1 MELSIIVVNYNVKH
15 FLKQCLQSVY
25 VSAKHI
31 SSEVIVVD
39 NNSVDG
45 SVEMIKNNFPNTIII
60 NNKKNVGFSKAN
72 NQAIKIAK
80 GSIVLMLN
88 PDTVIQEKTL
98 KYVLNFIN
106 ITNNVGAVGIKM
118 VDGKG
123 NFLPESK
130 RSLPKPS
137 TAFYKIFGLSRVFP
151 NSKKFGKY
159 HLNFLDKD
167 KIHEIDVISGAFLMT
182 KKSVLEEVGFLDERF
197 FMYGEDI
204 DLSYRIQKKG
214 YINYY
219 LPDHS
224 IIHYKGES
232 TKKTSVNYIFT
243 FYNAMI
249 LFVKKHYDKKDA
261 SILISVIKLAIM
273 FRALIS
279 ITKRLITKL
288 TLPIIDAVTFFLG
301 IVLIKNFWATNYFSN
316 ENYYNDLFLK
326 IGIPSYIF
334 FWMFGIYMKKG
345 YNNPIRIS
353 RIIIGIL
360 SGTILLLIIYGLLPE
375 NLRFSRALIIFG
387 TFWAILS
394 SIITRYL
401 ISSLK
406 LDSFKIHNSKSKRIA
421 IAANKAEF
429 DRIIGIIKNNS
440 FRENIFFQISKLGDK
455 TNNDKIGTLEQ
466 VEEILKIYKI
476 DELIFS
482 AKDYKSNEIISTMQK
497 LNNKVEIKIAPTKST
512 FVIGSNSIHSKG
524 ELYSIQAPKIKNNF
538 IKSYFK
544 KILDFFN

>member
-31 SSEVIVVD
+31 STEVIVVD

-345 YNNPIRIS
+345 YKNPIKIS

-421 IAANKAEF
+421 IAANKTEF

-440 FRENIFFQISKLGDK
+440 FRENIFFQISKLADK

>member
-1 MELSIIVVNYNVKH
+1 
-15 FLKQCLQSVY
+15 

-80 GSIVLMLN
+80 GDIVLMLN

-106 ITNNVGAVGIKM
+106 VTNNVGAVGIKM

-137 TAFYKIFGLSRVFP
+137 TAFYKIFGLSKVFP

-279 ITKRLITKL
+279 VTKRFITKL

-301 IVLIKNFWATNYFSN
+301 IVLIKSFWATNYFSN

-345 YNNPIRIS
+345 YNNPIKIS

-421 IAANKAEF
+421 IAANKTEF

-440 FRENIFFQISKLGDK
+440 FRQNIFFQISKLADK

-497 LNNKVEIKIAPTKST
+497 LNNRVEIKIAPTKST

-538 IKSYFK
+538 IISYFK

>member
-288 TLPIIDAVTFFLG
+288 TLPIIDAITFFLG

-334 FWMFGIYMKKG
+334 FWMFGIYIKKG
-345 YNNPIRIS
+345 YNNPIKIS

-421 IAANKAEF
+421 IAANKTEF

-440 FRENIFFQISKLGDK
+440 FRENIFFQISKLADK

-512 FVIGSNSIHSKG
+512 FVIGSNSVHSKG

>member
-1 MELSIIVVNYNVKH
+1 MKLSIIIVNYNVKH

-45 SVEMIKNNFPNTIII
+45 SVKMIKDNFPNTIVI

-80 GSIVLMLN
+80 GSIILMLN
-88 PDTVIQEKTL
+88 PDTVIQEKTF
-98 KYVLNFIN
+98 KYVLKFIN
-106 ITNNVGAVGIKM
+106 VTNNVGAVGIKM

-137 TAFYKIFGLSRVFP
+137 TAFYKIFGLSRIFP

-167 KIHEIDVISGAFLMT
+167 KIHEIDVISGAFFMT
-182 KKSVLEEVGFLDERF
+182 KKSILEEVGFLDERF
-197 FMYGEDI
+197 FMYGEDV
-204 DLSYRIQKKG
+204 DLSYRIQKNG
-214 YINYY
+214 YKNYY

-261 SILISVIKLAIM
+261 SILISIIKLAIL

-279 ITKRLITKL
+279 LTRRLITKF

-326 IGIPSYIF
+326 IGIPTYIF

-345 YNNPIRIS
+345 YSNPIKIS
-353 RIIIGIL
+353 RIIFGIL

-375 NLRFSRALIIFG
+375 SLRFSRALIIIG
-387 TFWAILS
+387 TFWTIFT

-406 LDSFKIHNSKSKRIA
+406 LDSFKIYNSRSKRIA
-421 IAANKAEF
+421 IAANKIEF
-429 DRIIGIIKNNS
+429 DRIIGIIKSNSKKENN
-440 FRENIFFQISKLGDK
+440 FFQISKQTNK
-455 TNNDKIGTLEQ
+455 QNNDKIGTFDQ
-466 VEEILKIYKI
+466 VAEILKIYKI

-482 AKDYKSNEIISTMQK
+482 AKDYKSNEIICTMQK
-497 LNNKVEIKIAPTKST
+497 LNNKIEIKIAPTKST
-512 FVIGSNSIHSKG
+512 FVIGSNSIHSQG
-524 ELYSIQAPKIKNNF
+524 ELYSIQSPKIKNSL
-538 IKSYFK
+538 IKYYFK

>member
-106 ITNNVGAVGIKM
+106 VTNNVGAVGIKM

-167 KIHEIDVISGAFLMT
+167 KIHQIDVISGAFLMT
-182 KKSVLEEVGFLDERF
+182 KKSVLEDVGFLDERF

-345 YNNPIRIS
+345 YNNPIKMS

-421 IAANKAEF
+421 IAANKTEF

-440 FRENIFFQISKLGDK
+440 YRENIFFQISKLADK

>member
-421 IAANKAEF
+421 IAANKTEF

>member
-15 FLKQCLQSVY
+15 FLEQCLQSVY

-151 NSKKFGKY
+151 NYKKFGKY

-316 ENYYNDLFLK
+316 ENYYNDLFIK
-326 IGIPSYIF
+326 IGIPTYIF

-345 YNNPIRIS
+345 YDNPIKIS

-421 IAANKAEF
+421 IAANKTEF

-440 FRENIFFQISKLGDK
+440 FRENIFFQISKLADK

>member
-15 FLKQCLQSVY
+15 FLEQCLQSVY

-326 IGIPSYIF
+326 IGIPSYIL

-345 YNNPIRIS
+345 YNNPIKIS

-421 IAANKAEF
+421 IAANKTEF

-440 FRENIFFQISKLGDK
+440 FRENIFFQISKLADK

>member
-345 YNNPIRIS
+345 YNNPIKIS

-406 LDSFKIHNSKSKRIA
+406 LDSFKIHNLKSKRIA
-421 IAANKAEF
+421 IAANKTEF
-429 DRIIGIIKNNS
+429 DRIIEIIKNNS
-440 FRENIFFQISKLGDK
+440 SRENIFFQISKIADK

>member
-80 GSIVLMLN
+80 GGIVLMLN

-106 ITNNVGAVGIKM
+106 VTNNVGAVGIKM

-214 YINYY
+214 YKNYY

-279 ITKRLITKL
+279 ITKRFVTKL
-288 TLPIIDAVTFFLG
+288 TLPIIDAVSFFLG

-345 YNNPIRIS
+345 YNNPIKIS

-421 IAANKAEF
+421 IAANKTEF

-440 FRENIFFQISKLGDK
+440 FRENIFFQISKLADK

-497 LNNKVEIKIAPTKST
+497 LNNKIEVKIAPTKST
-512 FVIGSNSIHSKG
+512 FVIGSNSIHSQG
-524 ELYSIQAPKIKNNF
+524 ELYSIQRPKIKNNL

>member
-1 MELSIIVVNYNVKH
+1 MKLSIIIVNYNVKH

-72 NQAIKIAK
+72 NQAIKVSK
-80 GSIVLMLN
+80 GSIILMLN

-106 ITNNVGAVGIKM
+106 VTNNVGAVGIKM

-137 TAFYKIFGLSRVFP
+137 TAFYKIFGLSRIFP

-167 KIHEIDVISGAFLMT
+167 KIQEIDVISGAFLMT
-182 KKSVLEEVGFLDERF
+182 KKSVLEEVGLLDERF

-214 YINYY
+214 YENYY

-279 ITKRLITKL
+279 ITKRFITKL
-288 TLPIIDAVTFFLG
+288 TLPIIDAVTFFVG

-316 ENYYNDLFLK
+316 ENYYNDFFLK
-326 IGIPSYIF
+326 IGIPIYIF
-334 FWMFGIYMKKG
+334 FWMFGIYLKKG
-345 YNNPIRIS
+345 YNNPIKIS

-387 TFWAILS
+387 TFWTILS
-394 SIITRYL
+394 SIIIRYL

-421 IAANKAEF
+421 IAANKTEF
-429 DRIIGIIKNNS
+429 DRIIEIIKNNS
-440 FRENIFFQISKLGDK
+440 VRENIFFQISKLTDK
-455 TNNDKIGTLEQ
+455 INNDKIGTLGQ

-482 AKDYKSNEIISTMQK
+482 AKDYQSNEIISTMQK
-497 LNNKVEIKIAPTKST
+497 LNNKIEIKIAPTKST
-512 FVIGSNSIHSKG
+512 FVIGSNSIHSQG
-524 ELYSIQAPKIKNNF
+524 ELYSIQSPKTKNNF
-538 IKSYFK
+538 IKTYFK

>member
-31 SSEVIVVD
+31 STEVIVVD

-421 IAANKAEF
+421 IAANKTEF

>member
-80 GSIVLMLN
+80 GGIVLMLN

-106 ITNNVGAVGIKM
+106 VTNNVGAVGIKM

-326 IGIPSYIF
+326 IGIPTYIF
-334 FWMFGIYMKKG
+334 FWMFGIYIKKG
-345 YNNPIRIS
+345 YNNPMKIS
-353 RIIIGIL
+353 RIIVGIL

-421 IAANKAEF
+421 IAANKTEF

-440 FRENIFFQISKLGDK
+440 SRENIFFQISKLADK

-482 AKDYKSNEIISTMQK
+482 EKDYKSNEIISTMQK

>member
-1 MELSIIVVNYNVKH
+1 MQLSIIIVNYNVKH
-15 FLKQCLQSVY
+15 FLKQCLQSVH

-31 SSEVIVVD
+31 SSEIIVVD

-45 SVEMIKNNFPNTIII
+45 SVEMIKDNFPNTIII

-80 GSIVLMLN
+80 GSIILMLN

-106 ITNNVGAVGIKM
+106 VTNNVGAVGIKM

-137 TAFYKIFGLSRVFP
+137 TAFYKIFGLSRIFP

-182 KKSVLEEVGFLDERF
+182 KKSILKEVGFLDERF

-214 YINYY
+214 YKNYY
-219 LPDHS
+219 LPNHS

-279 ITKRLITKL
+279 LTKRLIIKF

-316 ENYYNDLFLK
+316 ENYYNNLFLK
-326 IGIPSYIF
+326 IGIPTYIF
-334 FWMFGIYMKKG
+334 FWIFGIYLKKG
-345 YNNPIRIS
+345 YSNPIRVS
-353 RIIIGIL
+353 RIIVGIL

-375 NLRFSRALIIFG
+375 SLRFSRALIIFG
-387 TFWAILS
+387 TFWTILIS
-394 SIITRYL
+394 VITRYL

-406 LDSFKIHNSKSKRIA
+406 LDSFKIYNSKSKRIA
-421 IAANKAEF
+421 IAANKTEF

-440 FRENIFFQISKLGDK
+440 VRENIFFQISKQSK
-455 TNNDKIGTLEQ
+455 KINNDKIGTFEQ
-466 VEEILKIYKI
+466 IEEILKIYKI

-497 LNNKVEIKIAPTKST
+497 LNNKIEIKIAPTKST
-512 FVIGSNSIHSKG
+512 FVIGSNSIHSQG
-524 ELYSIQAPKIKNNF
+524 ELYSVRTPKIKNNF

>member
-345 YNNPIRIS
+345 YNNPIKIS

-421 IAANKAEF
+421 IAANKTEF

>member
-80 GSIVLMLN
+80 GGIVLMLN

-106 ITNNVGAVGIKM
+106 VTNNVGAVGIKM

-326 IGIPSYIF
+326 IGIPSYIL

-345 YNNPIRIS
+345 YNNPIKIS

-421 IAANKAEF
+421 IAANKTEF

-440 FRENIFFQISKLGDK
+440 SRENIFFQISKLADK

>member
-15 FLKQCLQSVY
+15 FLEQCLQSVY

-261 SILISVIKLAIM
+261 SILISIIKLAIM

-288 TLPIIDAVTFFLG
+288 TLPIIDAVTFFFG

-345 YNNPIRIS
+345 YNNPIKIS

-421 IAANKAEF
+421 IAANKTEF

-440 FRENIFFQISKLGDK
+440 FRENIFFQISKLADK
-455 TNNDKIGTLEQ
+455 TNNAKIGTLEQ

>member
-1 MELSIIVVNYNVKH
+1 MQLSIIIVNYNVKH
-15 FLKQCLQSVY
+15 FLKQCLQSVH

-45 SVEMIKNNFPNTIII
+45 SVEMIKDNFPNTIII

-80 GSIVLMLN
+80 GSIILMLN

-106 ITNNVGAVGIKM
+106 VTNNVGAVGIKM

-137 TAFYKIFGLSRVFP
+137 TAFYKIFGLSRIFP

-159 HLNFLDKD
+159 HLNFLNKD

-182 KKSVLEEVGFLDERF
+182 KKSILKEVGFLDERF

-214 YINYY
+214 YKNYY
-219 LPDHS
+219 LPNHS

-279 ITKRLITKL
+279 LTKRLIIKF

-301 IVLIKNFWATNYFSN
+301 IVLIKNFWASNYFSN

-326 IGIPSYIF
+326 IGIPTYIF
-334 FWMFGIYMKKG
+334 FWIFGIYLKKG
-345 YNNPIRIS
+345 YSNPIKVS
-353 RIIIGIL
+353 RIIVGIL

-375 NLRFSRALIIFG
+375 SLRFSRALIIFG
-387 TFWAILS
+387 TFWTILIS
-394 SIITRYL
+394 VITRYL

-406 LDSFKIHNSKSKRIA
+406 LDSFKIYNSKSKRIA
-421 IAANKAEF
+421 IAANKTEF

-440 FRENIFFQISKLGDK
+440 VRENIFFQISKQSK
-455 TNNDKIGTLEQ
+455 KINNDKIGTFEQ
-466 VEEILKIYKI
+466 IEEILKIYKI

-482 AKDYKSNEIISTMQK
+482 AKDYRSNEIISTMQK
-497 LNNKVEIKIAPTKST
+497 LNNKIEIKIAPTKST
-512 FVIGSNSIHSKG
+512 FVIGSNSIHSQG
-524 ELYSIQAPKIKNNF
+524 ELYSVRTPKIKNNF

-544 KILDFFN
+544 KF